1 MLYQERVAG
10 ILPVF
15 FSFNTALLFKQKLNA
30 NEKHGKSK
38 TPKHIGK
45 LVP

>member
-10 ILPVF
+10 I
-15 FSFNTALLFKQKLNA
+15 LLFKQKLNA